1 MFKENFLKEMRLEQS
16 LKRGVDVAK
25 DKTVRK
31 SSYTTLYSLS
41 VSDALERPSD
51 GRPVVSSGFGS

>member
-1 MFKENFLKEMRLEQS
+1 MNRVLKEELVL
-16 LKRGVDVAK
+16 LKVK
-25 DKTVRK
+25 MVRK

-51 GRPVVSSGFGS
+51 GRLVVSSGFGS